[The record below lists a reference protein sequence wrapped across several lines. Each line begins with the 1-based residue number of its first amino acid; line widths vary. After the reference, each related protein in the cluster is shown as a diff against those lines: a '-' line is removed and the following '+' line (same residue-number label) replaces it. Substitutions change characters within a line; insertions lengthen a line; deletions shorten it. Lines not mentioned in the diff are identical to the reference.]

1 MQRPFEQSIAV
12 WKHAARGSDKLD
24 AAHPRAV
31 EAYATVGE
39 ISDAFRKSTAN
50 IGRSGQFDATVL
62 EVRNLKT
69 HFFTDEGIVK
79 AVDDVSFSVA
89 KGKTL
94 GLVGESG
101 CGKSVTAMSITRL
114 ISPPGRIV
122 GGEILLNG
130 RICSAFRTGNATG
143 SWRADLDDFS
153 GADDCPESR
162 LEVGF
167 QIAEAVLAH
176 ERVSKREAWAR
187 AVEAMKA
194 VSIPDPEKRAKDYP
208 HHLSGGMRQRIMIA
222 MALVCRPAL
231 VIADEPT
238 TALDVTIQAQIL
250 ELLDSLRQQ
259 YQLSLILISHDLGVI
274 AEVAETVAVM
284 YAGKIVEMGPAMD
297 VFHNPKHPYTQGL
310 LQSVPRL
317 GSSVEAA
324 RDRLYAI
331 EGMVPNLLH
340 LPAGCSFAPRCY
352 KTNGRMHA
360 VRNSA
365 GARPGDSASHQEVR
379 CIHA

>member
-1 MQRPFEQSIAV
+1 M
-12 WKHAARGSDKLD
+12 
-24 AAHPRAV
+24 
-31 EAYATVGE
+31 T
-39 ISDAFRKSTAN
+39 N
-50 IGRSGQFDATVL
+50 VL
-62 EVRNLKT
+62 ELKNLKT
-69 HFFTDEGIVK
+69 YFFTDEGVVK
-79 AVDDVSFSVA
+79 AVDDVSFNVEQ
-89 KGKTL
+89 GKTL

-101 CGKSVTAMSITRL
+101 CGKSVTAMSISRL
-114 ISPPGRIV
+114 VSPPGRIV

-130 RICSAFRTGNATG
+130 RNLVPLPEQEMRQVRG
-143 SWRADLDDFS
+143 SQISMIFQEPMTALN
-153 GADDCPESR
+153 PV

-176 ERVSKREAWAR
+176 ESVSKREAWSR
-187 AVEAMKA
+187 TVESMRA
-194 VSIPDPEKRAKDYP
+194 VSIPDPEKRARDYP

-222 MALVCRPAL
+222 MALVCSPEL

-250 ELLDSLRQQ
+250 ELLDSLRQK
-259 YQLSLILISHDLGVI
+259 YNLSLILISHDLGVI

-284 YAGKIVEMGPAMD
+284 YAGKIVEMGPAMG

-317 GSSVEAA
+317 GSSVQKK
-324 RDRLYAI
+324 DRLDVI

-340 LPAGCSFAPRCY
+340 LPDGCSFAPRCHK
-352 KTNGRMHA
+352 KTVECTLSTIPLEPVSER
-360 VRNSA
+360 
-365 GARPGDSASHQEVR
+365 QEVR

>member
-1 MQRPFEQSIAV
+1 M
-12 WKHAARGSDKLD
+12 
-24 AAHPRAV
+24 
-31 EAYATVGE
+31 
-39 ISDAFRKSTAN
+39 SDAKRKHDSAQPQEKALMT
-50 IGRSGQFDATVL
+50 DVL

-69 HFFTDEGIVK
+69 YFFTEQGIVK
-79 AVDDVSFSVA
+79 AVDDVSFSVP

-114 ISPPGRIV
+114 IAPPGRIA

-130 RICSAFRTGNATG
+130 RNLIPLSERDM
-143 SWRADLDDFS
+143 RQVR
-153 GADDCPESR
+153 GAKISMIFQEPMTA
-162 LEVGF
+162 LNPVLTVGF

-194 VSIPDPEKRAKDYP
+194 VAIPDAEKRAEDYP
-208 HHLSGGMRQRIMIA
+208 HQLSGGMRQRIMIA

-250 ELLDSLRQQ
+250 ELLDSLREQ
-259 YQLSLILISHDLGVI
+259 YELSLILISHDLGVI
-274 AEVAETVAVM
+274 AEVAETVAIM

-297 VFHNPKHPYTQGL
+297 VFHNPKHPYTEGL
-310 LQSVPRL
+310 LRSVPRL
-317 GSSVEAA
+317 GSSIN
-324 RDRLYAI
+324 RKDRLYAI
-331 EGMVPNLLH
+331 EGMVPNLYQ

-352 KTNGRMHA
+352 KKTVECTLA
-360 VRNSA
+360 EIPLEPVPSA
-365 GARPGDSASHQEVR
+365 DPSASRLVR